1 MTKIYL
7 VGGAVRD
14 KLIGREIHDKDY
26 VVVGSTPEEMI
37 KKGFNQVGKAFPVF
51 INPQDGYEYA
61 LARKE
66 IKTSQGHQGFE
77 FDFKQEITLEE
88 DLLRRDFTINAMAL
102 DEESGEL
109 IDHYNGQKDLENRII
124 KHVSDHFAEDPLRV
138 IRGCRFLAQL
148 NGFSLNQ
155 KTIFLMKKMSLSG
168 ELSTLSGERIFQEI
182 EKALLSPN
190 PELFF
195 HGLQMVDALG
205 QILPELSLIENTFF
219 YNTLSKL
226 NTSSKSVEIRF
237 AILTHGLPLELLD
250 ILDERLKL
258 TRNIKKLS
266 SNIIKFHSVLLNPNE
281 INEQVILDLLSKI
294 NAFRNETDLNNFINT
309 MLIISKIYKKD
320 ISKIIQTLKQIV
332 SEIKAMDFTDL
343 NTTQTNPGAEI
354 KENKLA
360 IIKKNLT

>member
-1 MTKIYL
+1 
-7 VGGAVRD
+7 
-14 KLIGREIHDKDY
+14 
-26 VVVGSTPEEMI
+26 
-37 KKGFNQVGKAFPVF
+37 
-51 INPQDGYEYA
+51 
-61 LARKE
+61 
-66 IKTSQGHQGFE
+66 
-77 FDFKQEITLEE
+77 
-88 DLLRRDFTINAMAL
+88 
-102 DEESGEL
+102 
-109 IDHYNGQKDLENRII
+109 
-124 KHVSDHFAEDPLRV
+124 
-138 IRGCRFLAQL
+138 
-148 NGFSLNQ
+148 
-155 KTIFLMKKMSLSG
+155 
-168 ELSTLSGERIFQEI
+168 
-182 EKALLSPN
+182 
-190 PELFF
+190 
-195 HGLQMVDALG
+195 MVDALG